1 MSRLSLKHIYEDLET
16 LRDER
21 QVHETLP
28 LKDEADIIETNGK
41 KIRSVEKG
49 ECLHKLLKMVRM
61 HYILMSL

>member
-41 KIRSVEKG
+41 KLDQWKKENA
-49 ECLHKLLKMVRM
+49 CTN
-61 HYILMSL
+61 Y